1 MGGDLLRGE
10 ILMPSPN
17 ETRAAIVIL
26 LLMFGLNGALAQTE
40 QTRPLRSV
48 RTEAPQPAVCYA
60 TVPSHRSLVTASAL
74 EQELTQRYIAQY
86 SSTANI
92 AWLNSVMERG
102 SLYLPFIKEEIAKRE
117 MPLEIA
123 YLPVI
128 ESGFQSTATSKSGA
142 AGLWQFML
150 NSISPYSMKVNDF
163 VDERRDFQKAT
174 RAALSKLNENYQLL
188 GDWELSLTAYN
199 AGLGAVNKAVKNAK
213 TRNYWE
219 LCAKKELPSET
230 VHYVPK
236 LIAVSYVL
244 SQPRRF
250 NLDCWQRAVEWTAI
264 PLARPVSLD
273 VLAAETGADKE
284 LLRRLN
290 AELLHGISPADK
302 NYLLKVPLAQLSFI
316 NNVLE
321 RKDRQLV
328 RYYFYVVRQG
338 DTLSTLARH
347 YGTPLS
353 FIEQHNPGI
362 RNRYLKIGE
371 TIVIPTIHEILPPA
385 SKPEQA
391 TSFNGTHV
399 IKKGETLWSL
409 GRRYGVDP
417 QDLAKA
423 NNMELNHILREGKAL
438 KIPIK

>member
-1 MGGDLLRGE
+1 
-10 ILMPSPN
+10 MPSPGK
-17 ETRAAIVIL
+17 TRAVIFGVIL
-26 LLMFGLNGALAQTE
+26 FLMFSLNGALAQTDT
-40 QTRPLRSV
+40 TRPLRAV
-48 RTEAPQPAVCYA
+48 KTEVFLPAVRYSPPA
-60 TVPSHRSLVTASAL
+60 IPRSLITASAL
-74 EQELTQRYIAQY
+74 ERELTRRYIAQY
-86 SSTANI
+86 SSPAGV

-117 MPLEIA
+117 MPEEIA

-128 ESGFQSTATSKSGA
+128 ESGFQSAATSKSGA
-142 AGLWQFML
+142 VGLWQFML
-150 NSISPYSMKVNDF
+150 NSISPYSIKVNDF

-174 RAALSKLNENYQLL
+174 RAALSKLNENYNLL

-199 AGLGAVNKAVKNAK
+199 AGLGAVNKALKNAK

-250 NLDCWQRAVEWTAI
+250 DLDCWQRAVEWVAI
-264 PLARPVSLD
+264 PLDRQVSLD
-273 VLAAETGADKE
+273 VLAAEAGVGRE
-284 LLRRLN
+284 LLRQLN

-302 NYLLKVPLAQLSFI
+302 NYLLKVPLAQLPLI
-316 NNVLE
+316 NQVLE
-321 RKDRQLV
+321 QKDRQLI

-338 DTLSTLARH
+338 DTLSALSRH
-347 YGTPLS
+347 YGAPLS

-362 RNRYLKIGE
+362 LNRYLKIGE
-371 TIVIPTIHEILPPA
+371 TIVIPAFQEILPPA

-391 TSFNGTHV
+391 ASFNGTHV
-399 IKKGETLWSL
+399 VKKGETLWSL
-409 GRRYGVDP
+409 GIRYGVDP
-417 QDLAKA
+417 QILAKA
-423 NNMELNHILREGKAL
+423 NNMELNQILREGKAL
-438 KIPIK
+438 KIPIKE